1 MSLGASGH
9 LQETICSSIRKG
21 SSSVYDSHWD
31 KWARWCAL
39 HKFKAHSPSS
49 VQFANFLAH
58 LYFDRKLSA
67 STIKTVRSAIASTLK
82 QLGGPDFSE
91 DGMLRDLLRGLSLKD
106 HSAPRRTPSW
116 DLFVVLESLRSPP
129 YEPLH
134 STTLKFLSWKTAF
147 LVSLASG
154 RRCSEVSNLSGLA
167 ADILWER
174 DGSVTLHFLPEFLA
188 KNQLAGSSSPSVS
201 IKPLSAILC
210 PDDEDR
216 RLCPVRALK
225 RYLKFTRTLRSPT
238 QRKLFISH
246 NPSCSKDL
254 SKASVARWLRLTISK
269 AYTSSKT
276 EHMLSPRAHEIRA
289 WASTLAFRFSLKLE
303 DVLKAAYWRSK
314 NTFISHYLRDV
325 SAKAEDGSTR
335 LSLVAA
341 GQVIH

>member
-1 MSLGASGH
+1 MSLGASNH
-9 LQETICSSIRKG
+9 LQDAICSSIRKG

-39 HKFKAHSPSS
+39 HKYKAHSPTS
-49 VQFANFLAH
+49 VQFANFLTH

-91 DGMLRDLLRGLSLKD
+91 DGMLRDLLRGLALRD
-106 HSAPRRTPSW
+106 HSTPKRTPSW
-116 DLFVVLESLRSPP
+116 DLFLVLESLRSPP
-129 YEPLH
+129 FEPLH
-134 STTLKFLSWKTAF
+134 SASLKFLSWKTCF

-154 RRCSEVSNLSGLA
+154 RRCSEVSNLSGLP
-167 ADILWER
+167 ADILWEK
-174 DGSVTLHFLPEFLA
+174 DGSVSLHFLPEFLA
-188 KNQLAGSSSPSVS
+188 KNQSAGSPSPVVS

-216 RLCPVRALK
+216 RLCPVRSLK
-225 RYLKFTRTLRSPT
+225 RYLRFTRSIRSPN

-246 NPSCSKDL
+246 NPAYSKDL
-254 SKASVARWLRLTISK
+254 SKASVGRWLKLAITQAYASSNHDSLLT
-269 AYTSSKT
+269 
-276 EHMLSPRAHEIRA
+276 PRAHEIRA
-289 WASTLAFRFSLKLE
+289 WASTLAFKFSLKLE
-303 DVLKAAYWRSK
+303 DVLKAAYWKSK
-314 NTFISHYLRDV
+314 NAFISHYLRDV
-325 SAKAEDGSTR
+325 TAKAEDGSAR